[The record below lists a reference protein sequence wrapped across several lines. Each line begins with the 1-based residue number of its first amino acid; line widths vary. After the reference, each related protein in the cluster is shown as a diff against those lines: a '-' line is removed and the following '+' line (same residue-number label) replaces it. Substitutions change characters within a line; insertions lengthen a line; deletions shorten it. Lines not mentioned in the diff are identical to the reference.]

1 MFIGLMGVDN
11 DGQTLYSP
19 SGKKLFKV
27 PRVMAGIIQR
37 IQHRIAR
44 LTWR

>member
-27 PRVMAGIIQR
+27 PRVMARIIQR
-37 IQHRIAR
+37 AQHKIAS
-44 LTWR
+44 LTWK